1 MSRIFYIV
9 VFLIFASLFSPSTA
23 VACSKSCISHKVIKK
38 ATKSC
43 CEKKEPTDKQ
53 SDGCSG
59 KCKNSNCQT
68 VSFCFSAVLQNN
80 AFCKKV
86 FSNFIYRN
94 SILELQQIG
103 TSAGFYTIWSPPNI
117 T

>member
-1 MSRIFYIV
+1 MSRVVYIV
-9 VFLIFASLFSPSTA
+9 VFLIFASLFAPSVA
-23 VACSKSCISHKVIKK
+23 VACGKSCISHKIIKK

-43 CEKKEPTDKQ
+43 CQKKEATDKQ

-80 AFCKKV
+80 VFSKTL

-94 SILELQQIG
+94 SIVELQQIG